1 MIKHFSEINE
11 NQNLDK
17 TKMKLL
23 QEAYEM
29 PEMSKEQLEQLSKKM
44 EEAKME
50 NKKERNKVKMMKV
63 AVCAAAFVGAFVA
76 LPNTSPTVA
85 KAMEGIPVIGPI
97 ASVVTFRDYQ
107 YETDRNRAD
116 IEVPEIKVEEEKANQ
131 KTQEKLSKT
140 TKEINEEIKKITDQ
154 LVKEFEANLK
164 DKQGYQD
171 VIVKSEVLSTTQ
183 DYFTLKLICYQGA
196 GSGYQWNHYYTI
208 DLNTGERLQLKDIFK
223 EGVDYITPIS
233 ENIKAQ
239 MKEQMEKDENVS
251 YWLND
256 EIEEIN
262 FKAITPNTSFYL
274 NEKGNVVIGFDEGEV
289 APMYMGTVE
298 FEIPN
303 EVVKDIR
310 K

>member
-1 MIKHFSEINE
+1 M
-11 NQNLDK
+11 
-17 TKMKLL
+17 
-23 QEAYEM
+23 
-29 PEMSKEQLEQLSKKM
+29 
-44 EEAKME
+44 
-50 NKKERNKVKMMKV
+50 
-63 AVCAAAFVGAFVA
+63 
-76 LPNTSPTVA
+76 
-85 KAMEGIPVIGPI
+85 
-97 ASVVTFRDYQ
+97 
-107 YETDRNRAD
+107 
-116 IEVPEIKVEEEKANQ
+116 
-131 KTQEKLSKT
+131 
-140 TKEINEEIKKITDQ
+140 
-154 LVKEFEANLK
+154 
-164 DKQGYQD
+164 
-171 VIVKSEVLSTTQ
+171 
-183 DYFTLKLICYQGA
+183 
-196 GSGYQWNHYYTI
+196 
-208 DLNTGERLQLKDIFK
+208 NTGERLQLKDIFK

>member
-63 AVCAAAFVGAFVA
+63 AACAAVFVGAFVA

-85 KAMEGIPVIGPI
+85 KAMEGIPVIGSI

-116 IEVPEIKVEEEKANQ
+116 IEVPEIKVGEEKANQ
-131 KTQEKLSKT
+131 KTQEKLTQT
-140 TKEINEEIKKITDQ
+140 TKEIN
-154 LVKEFEANLK
+154 
-164 DKQGYQD
+164 
-171 VIVKSEVLSTTQ
+171 
-183 DYFTLKLICYQGA
+183 
-196 GSGYQWNHYYTI
+196 
-208 DLNTGERLQLKDIFK
+208 
-223 EGVDYITPIS
+223 
-233 ENIKAQ
+233 
-239 MKEQMEKDENVS
+239 
-251 YWLND
+251 
-256 EIEEIN
+256 EEIN

>member
-1 MIKHFSEINE
+1 MIRHFSEINE

-63 AVCAAAFVGAFVA
+63 AACAAVFVGAFVA

-85 KAMEGIPVIGPI
+85 KAMEGIPVIGSI

-116 IEVPEIKVEEEKANQ
+116 IEVPEIKVEEEKANK
-131 KTQEKLSKT
+131 KTQEKLTQT

-154 LVKEFEANLK
+154 LVKEFETNLK
-164 DKQGYQD
+164 DEQGYQD
-171 VIVKSEVLSTTQ
+171 VVVKSEVLSTTQ

-208 DLNTGERLQLKDIFK
+208 DLNTGERLHLKDIFK

-256 EIEEIN
+256 EIEENN

>member
-63 AVCAAAFVGAFVA
+63 AACAAVFVGAFVA

-85 KAMEGIPVIGPI
+85 KAMEGIPVIGSI

-116 IEVPEIKVEEEKANQ
+116 IEVPEIKVGEEKANQ
-131 KTQEKLSKT
+131 KTQEKLTQT

-154 LVKEFEANLK
+154 LVKEFETNLK
-164 DKQGYQD
+164 DEQGYQD
-171 VIVKSEVLSTTQ
+171 VVVKSEVLSTTQ

>member
-1 MIKHFSEINE
+1 MIRHFSEINE

-63 AVCAAAFVGAFVA
+63 AACAAVFVGAFVA

-85 KAMEGIPVIGPI
+85 KAMEGIPVIGSI

-116 IEVPEIKVEEEKANQ
+116 IEVPEIKVEEEKANK
-131 KTQEKLSKT
+131 KTQEKLTQT

-154 LVKEFEANLK
+154 LVKEFETNLK
-164 DKQGYQD
+164 DEQGYQD
-171 VIVKSEVLSTTQ
+171 VVVKSEVLSTTQ

-208 DLNTGERLQLKDIFK
+208 DLNTGERLHLKDIFK